1 MIPKA
6 MAHQSPPSFQGFQ
19 EDAATAIRLPKA
31 FFTQL
36 LPQMNDLHQL
46 RLLLYMFWHS
56 EGQQSKVRYFRL
68 NDLSTDPALV
78 KMVGGQESLGKAL
91 QGLVDLGAVLA
102 ADMDWMDEVY
112 YFINSPQGRA
122 AVQAI
127 KKGEWQDFHKDQQPI
142 HLVDEEPNI
151 FELYEENIGVIT
163 PMMADILKDD
173 EATYPA
179 TWIREAIR
187 IAVARN
193 VRTWKYVQAILKRWQ
208 KEGFANEQNRR
219 DDSQDPESYRKSW
232 LQRE

>member
-1 MIPKA
+1 MILKP
-6 MAHQSPPSFQGFQ
+6 MAPESPAPFKGFQ

-36 LPQMNDLHQL
+36 LTQMNDLHQL

-68 NDLSTDPALV
+68 DDLSADPALLQ
-78 KMVGGQESLGKAL
+78 MIGGQESLQKTL

-102 ADMDWMDEVY
+102 ADMDWMNEVY

-122 AVQAI
+122 AVLAI
-127 KKGEWQDFHKDQQPI
+127 EKGEWQEVHPDRQPI

-151 FELYEENIGVIT
+151 FQLYEENIGVIT

-173 EATYPA
+173 EVTYPA

-208 KEGFANEQNRR
+208 KEGFGDEQNRR

-232 LQRE
+232 LQRG